1 MYQQVN
7 TQLLDMKQQI
17 SRLLRPLGRHKV
29 KHIPVAT
36 SAGQTFHIRIP
47 KPARIDSFIVFGL
60 MRSGSTLLMKVLR
73 ELCRENR
80 VPVINVESYLWRHG
94 LTKSEVQF
102 DVEKVFRARG
112 YGYLGQRS
120 FPIFLKGDSLDEF
133 KKLILVRDPRDALVC

>member
-1 MYQQVN
+1 
-7 TQLLDMKQQI
+7 
-17 SRLLRPLGRHKV
+17 
-29 KHIPVAT
+29 
-36 SAGQTFHIRIP
+36 
-47 KPARIDSFIVFGL
+47 
-60 MRSGSTLLMKVLR
+60 MKVLR

-94 LTKSEVQF
+94 LTNSEVQF